1 VKFGVNIKTYVISLA
16 DEEIRRENI
25 KKQLNELNIEFQFF
39 DAIDFRNVPI
49 ETLGNYTTQDFKYKK
64 PLRPLTRGEIGCS
77 LSHLTLIS
85 KLKQNLNSDAFLI
98 LEDDAI
104 LMPQLY
110 TFIHSDKLK
119 SFDWDI
125 IILGYSKLSCCDF
138 NSFYLKEPIK
148 KIEKVDNINI
158 GLVWNEW
165 TCGTVSYLI
174 NAKCLS
180 KINSIQVSS
189 MADDWSYIKEKFN
202 LSIYHIRPLL
212 VQEDFLSFESSIE
225 KERVNLLNTKKRYL
239 DLYRYARG
247 MIRMFIMALKK

>member
-1 VKFGVNIKTYVISLA
+1 MNIKTYVISLT
-16 DEEIRRENI
+16 DEEIRRKNI
-25 KKQLNELNIEFQFF
+25 KKQLNKLNIEFQFF
-39 DAIDFRNVPI
+39 DAIDFRDAPM
-49 ETLGNYTTQDFKYKK
+49 ETLENYITQDHKYKK
-64 PLRPLTRGEIGCS
+64 PSRPLTRGEIGCS
-77 LSHLTLIS
+77 LSHLSLIS
-85 KLKQNLNSDAFLI
+85 KLKENVNTDAFLI

-110 TFIHSDKLK
+110 TFMHSDKLK

-125 IILGYSKLSCCDF
+125 IILGYSKLACCDF

-148 KIEKVDNINI
+148 KIKKVNDINI
-158 GLVWNEW
+158 GLVWKEW

-180 KINSIQVSS
+180 KINTIQVSS

-225 KERVNLLNTKKRYL
+225 KERVNLLNTKKNYL
-239 DLYRYARG
+239 DLYRYTRG
-247 MIRMFIMALKK
+247 IIRMFIMSLKK